1 MTTSPSENTEQ
12 AQGSGP
18 MEQAP
23 GSGPTVQEKGSDHTE
38 KAPGSGPTVQEKGS
52 DCTEKALGS
61 SPTVQEKGS
70 DRTEQEKRPEHA
82 EKEQGSHNTE
92 QAEGSRES
100 TPSYETSV
108 SDIPDPRIER
118 NARREYAR
126 DPDYNPEIEE
136 VNYSFIII
144 CFYTFMRL
152 IHNYMSLYE

>member
-1 MTTSPSENTEQ
+1 
-12 AQGSGP
+12 

-23 GSGPTVQEKGSDHTE
+23 GSGPTVQEKGSDRTE
-38 KAPGSGPTVQEKGS
+38 KAPGSSPTVQEKGS
-52 DCTEKALGS
+52 DRTEKAPGS

-70 DRTEQEKRPEHA
+70 DRTEQEKGPEHT
-82 EKEQGSHNTE
+82 EKEQGSYNTE

-108 SDIPDPRIER
+108 SDIPDPRTER

-126 DPDYNPEIEE
+126 GPDYNPEGEE
-136 VNYSFIII
+136 VNSSSIII

-152 IHNYMSLYE
+152 RICEE

>member
-1 MTTSPSENTEQ
+1 MTTSLSENTEQ

-18 MEQAP
+18 MEQ
-23 GSGPTVQEKGSDHTE
+23 
-38 KAPGSGPTVQEKGS
+38 APGSGPTVQEKGS

-70 DRTEQEKRPEHA
+70 DRTEQGKRPEHA

-126 DPDYNPEIEE
+126 DPDYNPKIEE

-144 CFYTFMRL
+144 YFYTFMRL
-152 IHNYMSLYE
+152 GICE

>member
-70 DRTEQEKRPEHA
+70 EHV

>member
-23 GSGPTVQEKGSDHTE
+23 GSGPTVQEKGTDHTE

-70 DRTEQEKRPEHA
+70 EHV

>member
-1 MTTSPSENTEQ
+1 
-12 AQGSGP
+12 
-18 MEQAP
+18 
-23 GSGPTVQEKGSDHTE
+23 VQEKGTDHTE

-70 DRTEQEKRPEHA
+70 EHV

-152 IHNYMSLYE
+152 GICEE

>member
-52 DCTEKALGS
+52 DCTEKAPGS

-70 DRTEQEKRPEHA
+70 EHV

-152 IHNYMSLYE
+152 GICEE

>member
-70 DRTEQEKRPEHA
+70 EHV

-152 IHNYMSLYE
+152 GICEE